1 MDDNQ
6 LGRNIKHLREMHT
19 ETLEELGNVIHC
31 AKSTVKGYENGSRK
45 PDLQTL
51 QIIASHYN
59 KPVDEL
65 LHTDLTGLGDLSLD
79 LNLNSTSGMVDLL
92 NVMVPLYYSD
102 AAMKNDNFRK
112 GYELSQRLLD
122 GFAKAEILPGGMIG
136 RIFEAYLNAADE
148 SEEPEA
154 FANIMW
160 CIFVWWTQIYDTK
173 QLISLQNKQLSKK
186 LTFKDYMKLR
196 DTESSEIKEKRKSF
210 VSDFEALITEVLK
223 ALKTDIKWSEL
234 ADYYLALRYIVGMVD
249 TDLSNEMNS
258 SVGMQMMLSFMT
270 LGNDLAFRFCDTCLS
285 A

>member
-6 LGRNIKHLREMHT
+6 LGRNIKHLREMHA
-19 ETLEELGNVIHC
+19 ETLDELGAVIHC

-51 QIIASHYN
+51 QDIASHYN

-65 LHTDLTGLGDLSLD
+65 LHTDLTGLGELTLNMNSISGMLD
-79 LNLNSTSGMVDLL
+79 LI
-92 NVMVPLYYSD
+92 NVMLPLCCSE
-102 AAMKNDNFRK
+102 AAMKNDNFKK

-122 GFAKAEILPGGMIG
+122 GFAKAEILPGNMIV

-148 SEEPEA
+148 SEEPVA

-160 CIFVWWTQIYDTK
+160 CIFVWWTQIYDTD
-173 QLISLQNKQLSKK
+173 QILSLQNKQLSKK

-196 DTESSEIKEKRKSF
+196 DTESSEIKEKRKAF
-210 VSDFEALITEVLK
+210 VSDFEEVITGVLK
-223 ALKTDIKWSEL
+223 ALKTDLEWSDL

-270 LGNDLAFRFCDTCLS
+270 LGNDHAFKFCDTCLS

>member
-6 LGRNIKHLREMHT
+6 LGRNIKHLREMHA
-19 ETLEELGNVIHC
+19 ETLDELGAVIHC

-51 QIIASHYN
+51 QDIASHYN

-65 LHTDLTGLGDLSLD
+65 LHTDLTGLGELTLDMNSISGMLD
-79 LNLNSTSGMVDLL
+79 LI
-92 NVMVPLYYSD
+92 NVMLPLYCSE
-102 AAMKNDNFRK
+102 AAMKNDNFKK

-122 GFAKAEILPGGMIG
+122 GFAKAEILPGNIIV

-148 SEEPEA
+148 SEEPVA

-160 CIFVWWTQIYDTK
+160 CIFVWWTQIYDTD
-173 QLISLQNKQLSKK
+173 QILSLQNKQLSKK

-196 DTESSEIKEKRKSF
+196 DTESSEIKEKRKAF
-210 VSDFEALITEVLK
+210 VSDFEEVITGVLK
-223 ALKTDIKWSEL
+223 ALKTDLEWSDL

-270 LGNDLAFRFCDTCLS
+270 LGNDHAFKFCDTCLS

>member
-6 LGRNIKHLREMHT
+6 LGRNIKHLREMHA
-19 ETLEELGNVIHC
+19 ETLDELGAVIHC

-51 QIIASHYN
+51 QDIASHYN

-65 LHTDLTGLGDLSLD
+65 LHTDLTGLGELTLDMNSISGMLD
-79 LNLNSTSGMVDLL
+79 LI
-92 NVMVPLYYSD
+92 NVMLPLYCSE
-102 AAMKNDNFRK
+102 AAMKNDNFKK

-122 GFAKAEILPGGMIG
+122 GFAKAEILPGNMIV

-148 SEEPEA
+148 SEEPVA

-160 CIFVWWTQIYDTK
+160 CIFVWWTQIYDTD
-173 QLISLQNKQLSKK
+173 QILSLQNKQLSKK

-196 DTESSEIKEKRKSF
+196 DTESSEIKEKRKAF
-210 VSDFEALITEVLK
+210 VSDFEEVITGVLK
-223 ALKTDIKWSEL
+223 ALKTDLEWSDL

-270 LGNDLAFRFCDTCLS
+270 LGNDHAFKFCDTCLS